1 MDSEQVAARLIHYG
15 FDIFEVKIDWKKIF
29 FIENE
34 KFVQK
39 SMVFPI
45 KNRIFALVN
54 LYNTTIIDSLW
65 DLMI

>member
-1 MDSEQVAARLIHYG
+1 MD

-39 SMVFPI
+39 KMVFPI

>member
-1 MDSEQVAARLIHYG
+1 MD

-29 FIENE
+29 FIEND

-45 KNRIFALVN
+45 KNRIFALEFYN
-54 LYNTTIIDSLW
+54 YERKEIYNTRA
-65 DLMI
+65 